1 MQHLPTTILTAL
13 CQGRR
18 IGYRRGMR
26 AALFQP
32 DQPGNVGA
40 VLRIGACLA
49 VPIDIIEPCGFAFSD
64 RALKRAGMDYR
75 DQAHVVRHPD
85 WASFEQ
91 QAKGRIVLMT
101 TKASILLP
109 QANFRAD
116 DIILLGAESRG
127 VPDHVHDRA
136 DLRIRIPQ
144 TDGSRSLNLAV
155 AAGIAIA
162 EALRQTEL
170 WPE

>member
-1 MQHLPTTILTAL
+1 MQHLPTTILTPL
-13 CQGRR
+13 CQPLR

-40 VLRIGACLA
+40 ILRIGACLG

-64 RALKRAGMDYR
+64 RALRRAGMDYGE
-75 DQAHVVRHPD
+75 QAQLVRHPD
-85 WASFEQ
+85 WASFERQ
-91 QAKGRIVLMT
+91 VQGRIVLLT
-101 TKASILLP
+101 TKADALLPLAHFRGDDILL
-109 QANFRAD
+109 F
-116 DIILLGAESRG
+116 GAESGG

-136 DLRIRIPQ
+136 ELRVRIPQ
-144 TDGSRSLNLAV
+144 TAGSRSLNIAV

>member
-1 MQHLPTTILTAL
+1 MS
-13 CQGRR
+13 
-18 IGYRRGMR
+18 YRRGMR

-40 VLRIGACLA
+40 VLRIGACLG

-64 RALKRAGMDYR
+64 RALKRAGMDYGER
-75 DQAHVVRHPD
+75 TQLVRHPD
-85 WASFEQ
+85 WASFERQ
-91 QAKGRIVLMT
+91 VQGRIVLMT
-101 TKASILLP
+101 TRADVLLP
-109 QANFRAD
+109 QANFRDD
-116 DIILLGAESRG
+116 DILLFGAESAG
-127 VPDHVHDRA
+127 VPDPVHTRA

-144 TDGSRSLNLAV
+144 TPGSRSLNIAV
-155 AAGIAIA
+155 ATGIAIA

>member
-13 CQGRR
+13 CLASR

-40 VLRIGACLA
+40 VLRIGACLG

-75 DQAHVVRHPD
+75 DQALVVRHPD
-85 WASFEQ
+85 WASFER
-91 QAKGRIVLMT
+91 QASGRIVLMT
-101 TKASILLP
+101 TKAGVLLP
-109 QANFRAD
+109 SARFQSD
-116 DIILLGAESRG
+116 DIILLGAESVG
-127 VPDHVHDRA
+127 VPDHVHERA
-136 DLRIRIPQ
+136 NLRVRIPQ
-144 TDGSRSLNLAV
+144 TGGSRSLNIAV

-162 EALRQTEL
+162 EALRQTES

>member
-1 MQHLPTTILTAL
+1 
-13 CQGRR
+13 
-18 IGYRRGMR
+18 MR

-40 VLRIGACLA
+40 ILRIGACLG

-64 RALKRAGMDYR
+64 RALKRAAMDYR
-75 DQAHVVRHPD
+75 DQTEFVRHSD
-85 WASFEQ
+85 WTSFER
-91 QAKGRIVLMT
+91 QAGSRIVLMT
-101 TKASILLP
+101 TSADVLLP
-109 QANFRAD
+109 YARFQPD
-116 DIILLGAESRG
+116 DIILLGAESAG
-127 VPDHVHDRA
+127 VPEVVHQRA

-144 TDGSRSLNLAV
+144 TPGSRSLNIAV

-162 EALRQTEL
+162 EALRQTEK

>member
-1 MQHLPTTILTAL
+1 MQHLPTTILTRL
-13 CQGRR
+13 CQPLW

-40 VLRIGACLA
+40 ILRIGACLG

-64 RALKRAGMDYR
+64 RALKRAGMDYGE
-75 DQAHVVRHPD
+75 QAQMARHPD
-85 WASFEQ
+85 WASFERQ
-91 QAKGRIVLMT
+91 VQGRIVLMT
-101 TKASILLP
+101 TKSDVLLPEAQFRSDDILL
-109 QANFRAD
+109 F
-116 DIILLGAESRG
+116 GAESAG

-136 DLRIRIPQ
+136 DLQVRIPQ
-144 TDGSRSLNLAV
+144 TAGSRSLNIAV